1 MVAQRKRI
9 AEAERLRQLREED
22 EDDFADG
29 GSLEQSMIRDLMNS
43 VDLRPVSTSQL
54 IQVHM

>member
-9 AEAERLRQLREED
+9 AEAERLRQLRGED

-43 VDLRPVSTSQL
+43 VDLRPVSTIQL
-54 IQVHM
+54 IQVHW